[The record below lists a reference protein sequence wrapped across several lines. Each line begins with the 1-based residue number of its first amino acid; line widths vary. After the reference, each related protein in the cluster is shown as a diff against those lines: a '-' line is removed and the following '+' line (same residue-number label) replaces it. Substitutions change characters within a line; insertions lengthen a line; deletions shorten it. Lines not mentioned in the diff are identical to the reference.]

1 MSARPDRYLL
11 PILVLAAACSSPPST
26 EDEIGDDTTTAMSGS
41 ETSTSET
48 STFDTD
54 ETSTGEEPDCGG
66 FSIVPEFVA
75 ADLMLVVDT
84 SSSMAELWDHDGDP
98 MTPEVTRWSS
108 AHAFIEALVTDLDGQ
123 MKLGLQ
129 RFPSAAACPAATLE
143 SANCTDADACL
154 VASSPEVEL
163 VFEQGPMLLA
173 ALPAADAD
181 AVEIVGGSP
190 ASAGFMAARDSLLAH
205 RRRNAEG
212 IVLIT
217 DGRTNCG
224 EGLSLP
230 ESFETYD
237 ASLAANVGD
246 TFELD
251 GIPTWVVG
259 VDVDM
264 TIETPGQDSPQID
277 AFAAL
282 NDVSVAGG
290 QPSEMGAEPR
300 KFYDVREPQALINAL
315 TPYCMV
321 TTCDFDL
328 TMMPEGPPAPSQIPL
343 VTIEMAGSLLPY
355 VEDCETEDGWAW
367 IVEGEILSLC
377 GSWCELLKDGDTP
390 VDGHYG
396 CPTES

>member
-1 MSARPDRYLL
+1 MSARPDPSLL
-11 PILVLAAACSSPPST
+11 SILVLATACSTPSAA
-26 EDEIGDDTTTAMSGS
+26 EDEIGDDTTTSGL

-48 STFDTD
+48 SAFDTD
-54 ETSTGEEPDCGG
+54 EASTEEELHCGG
-66 FSIVPEFVA
+66 FSIVPSFNP

-108 AHAFIEALVTDLDGQ
+108 AHAYIEALVTGLDAQ
-123 MKLGLQ
+123 MNLGVQ

-154 VASSPEVEL
+154 LTSAPEVEL
-163 VFEQGPMLLA
+163 GFEQGPVLLA

-190 ASAGFMAARDSLLAH
+190 ASAGFMTTRDYLLEH

-217 DGRTNCG
+217 DGRANCG

-246 TFELD
+246 AFVVD

-264 TIETPGQDSPQID
+264 TIGIPGQDSPQVD
-277 AFAAL
+277 AFATL
-282 NDVSVAGG
+282 NDVSVAGS
-290 QPSEMGAEPR
+290 QPWEGGTEPR
-300 KFYDVREPQALINAL
+300 KFYDVREPQELLNAL
-315 TPYCMV
+315 QPYCTV
-321 TTCDFDL
+321 TDCVIDL
-328 TMMPEGPPAPSQIPL
+328 TMTPDGPPAPSQIPL
-343 VTIEMAGSLLPY
+343 VTVEMDGSPLPY
-355 VEDCETEDGWAW
+355 VEDCETESGWAW
-367 IVEGEILSLC
+367 IVEGEILGFC
-377 GSWCELLKDGDTP
+377 GSACELFKAGAATFE
-390 VDGHYG
+390 GEYG